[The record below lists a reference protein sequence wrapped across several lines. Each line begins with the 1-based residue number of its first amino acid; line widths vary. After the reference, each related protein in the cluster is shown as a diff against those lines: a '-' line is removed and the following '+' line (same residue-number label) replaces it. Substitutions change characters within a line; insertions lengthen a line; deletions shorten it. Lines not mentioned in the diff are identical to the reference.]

1 MIFFEG
7 GDLNAKRRFKTI
19 IFCVQ
24 EIQDKHFLQRGD
36 SKQLFSTKRRLNNSI
51 FCEEDS
57 QNNYFLRRGDLRQ
70 SFSTKRR
77 FKTIIF
83 CLEEMKTVISH
94 KEKI

>member
-7 GDLNAKRRFKTI
+7 GDLNA
-19 IFCVQ
+19 
-24 EIQDKHFLQRGD
+24 
-36 SKQLFSTKRRLNNSI
+36 
-51 FCEEDS
+51 
-57 QNNYFLRRGDLRQ
+57 
-70 SFSTKRR
+70 KRR